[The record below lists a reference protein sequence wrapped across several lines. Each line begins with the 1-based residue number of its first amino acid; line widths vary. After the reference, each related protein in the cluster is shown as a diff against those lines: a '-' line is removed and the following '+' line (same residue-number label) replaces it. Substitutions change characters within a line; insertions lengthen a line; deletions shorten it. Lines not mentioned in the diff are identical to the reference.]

1 MDINEKLVRDL
12 GIDVSK
18 FNLLM
23 AISKDISPYQEHES
37 ARSFL
42 ERLEARHPGIVREV
56 FGSEEAAEAVITSQI
71 RELNEALR
79 RIRVHKGLMKESHN
93 PSPFVVAVI
102 AQHSGVKAVRGE
114 DPAEWARRVE
124 REMPGTIHF
133 LSPTKEE
140 RDEVVR
146 RSFSM
151 FWERSDRSK
160 ARLIVSLLIAVGGI
174 MSLIMIMNGSPLPLS
189 PAATRAMTAFY
200 AFLLGVNI
208 WMAYDIRRTFYNAEA
223 NGSLI

>member
-1 MDINEKLVRDL
+1 MNMNDKLVRDL

-23 AISKDISPYQEHES
+23 AISKDLSPYKENES

-114 DPAEWARRVE
+114 DHAEWARRVE
-124 REMPGTIHF
+124 REMPGAFHF
-133 LSPTKEE
+133 LCPTQEE
-140 RDEVVR
+140 RDRVIRE
-146 RSFSM
+146 SFSM
-151 FWERSDRSK
+151 FWREAGASK
-160 ARLIVSLLIAVGGI
+160 ARLIGSMLVATVALMV
-174 MSLIMIMNGSPLPLS
+174 LIMVNNFVTLS
-189 PAATRAMTAFY
+189 MGQTALRAFTGAY
-200 AFLLGVNI
+200 VLLLGANI
-208 WMAYDIRRTFYNAEA
+208 WLSYRMRHVFYRAEA
-223 NGSLI
+223 GATLI